1 MVRFRD
7 RRDAGR
13 RLAAALRSEV
23 GRDVIVLGL
32 ARGGIPVAYE
42 VARKLRAPLD
52 VLVVRK
58 LGLPGQEELAM
69 GAIGPG
75 GALVL
80 NDQIIRPLQVPKA
93 VIDRVA
99 EREKRE
105 VERRER
111 AYRGGRPLLDVRG
124 RHVVVVDDGLA
135 TGASVRAAIASVRQ
149 QGARR
154 ITVAVPVGS
163 PESCEDLL
171 ADADDVLCMATPE
184 SFFAIGPFYEDFSP
198 TSDEEVRDLLTRGQP
213 RPSHGGVTRT
223 P

>member
-149 QGARR
+149 Q
-154 ITVAVPVGS
+154 
-163 PESCEDLL
+163 
-171 ADADDVLCMATPE
+171 
-184 SFFAIGPFYEDFSP
+184 
-198 TSDEEVRDLLTRGQP
+198 
-213 RPSHGGVTRT
+213 
-223 P
+223 